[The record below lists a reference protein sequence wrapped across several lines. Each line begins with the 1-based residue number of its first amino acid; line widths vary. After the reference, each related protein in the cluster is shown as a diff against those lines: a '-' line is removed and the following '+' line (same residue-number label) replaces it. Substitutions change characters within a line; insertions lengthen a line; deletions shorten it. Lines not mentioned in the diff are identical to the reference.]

1 MRNMG
6 KGRSVPRESP
16 VFETY
21 FQAREEA
28 SRRRT
33 RATEG
38 GLIVKVVPS
47 PYGGYVV
54 RSWPVN
60 MLADPNMRRIVRSR
74 RLPYMAHLDG

>member
-1 MRNMG
+1 MRDIG
-6 KGRSVPRESP
+6 KARNGPRESP

-28 SRRRT
+28 SRRRV

-38 GLIVKVVPS
+38 MIVKIVQS

-60 MLADPNMRRIVRSR
+60 VLTDPNMRRIVRSHR
-74 RLPYMAHLDG
+74 QPYTAELDG

>member
-1 MRNMG
+1 MG

-33 RATEG
+33 RATEE
-38 GLIVKVVPS
+38 GLIVKVVLS

-60 MLADPNMRRIVRSR
+60 MLADPNMRRIARSR
-74 RLPYMAHLDG
+74 RPPYMAHLDG